1 MTLTSKRLSY
11 RLFNAGDRE
20 ELWALD
26 QDPEV
31 MRFITKGEVSSMERI
46 ETLFIPRM
54 MAYTLP
60 TKGWGIWRVSLKD
73 DDSYLGW
80 VLVRPE
86 SFFADQRDDSSLELG
101 WRFFKSTWGR
111 GYASEAAAFIA
122 NEVVPLNPEL
132 TQFMAIADKDN
143 AASIGVMK
151 KLGMSFSNETS
162 FLSPV
167 TGCSEP
173 VVRYVKTI
181 NS

>member
-1 MTLTSKRLSY
+1 MRLTSKRLSY
-11 RLFNAGDRE
+11 RLFTAEDRD

-31 MRFITKGEVSSMERI
+31 MRFITQGETSSMERI

-54 MAYTLP
+54 MAYTIP
-60 TKGWGIWRVSLKD
+60 EKGWGIWRVSRKD

-86 SFFADQRDDSSLELG
+86 NFFDDQRDDACLELG

-111 GYASEAAAFIA
+111 GYASEAAAFLA
-122 NEVVPLNPEL
+122 NELVSLNAGLER
-132 TQFMAIADKDN
+132 FMAIADKEND
-143 AASIGVMK
+143 ASIGVMK

-173 VVRYVKTI
+173 VVRYVKTV
-181 NS
+181 SD